1 MVCHQKHVENYPS
14 GNGQSTKAE
23 GTGQRGTLWQDS
35 GAGTDK
41 EEQSVHEPLVSKRI
55 PPTWCHLE
63 EA

>member
-1 MVCHQKHVENYPS
+1 MAMGRAPRQR
-14 GNGQSTKAE
+14 
-23 GTGQRGTLWQDS
+23 GQRQCGTLWQDS

-41 EEQSVHEPLVSKRI
+41 EEQSMREPLVSKRI

>member
-1 MVCHQKHVENYPS
+1 MAMGRAPRQR
-14 GNGQSTKAE
+14 GQ
-23 GTGQRGTLWQDS
+23 GQRGTLWQDS

-55 PPTWCHLE
+55 PPPWCHLE